1 MQRYYNPVIYK
12 FTNKFT
18 NTENS
23 LQTIVMVTI
32 WKWVE
37 FNVKVASTYINGWY
51 KESLN
56 LN

>member
-51 KESLN
+51 
-56 LN
+56 